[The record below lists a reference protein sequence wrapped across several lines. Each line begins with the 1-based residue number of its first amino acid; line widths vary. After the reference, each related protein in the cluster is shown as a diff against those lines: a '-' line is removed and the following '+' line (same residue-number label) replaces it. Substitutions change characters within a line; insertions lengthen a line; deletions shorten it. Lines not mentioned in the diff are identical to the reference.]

1 MINFLSLKEITQ
13 QREAELL
20 EAAQRVIRSGW
31 YIMGK
36 ELEAFEN
43 AFAQYCQTQHCIGTG
58 NGLDAL
64 RLILRAY
71 MEMGLMERGDEVIVP
86 AHTFIASI
94 LAITENGLV
103 PVLVEPNEQTYNI
116 DVNRIEEKITPKAK
130 AIMPVHLYGQP
141 ADMDEILALAK
152 KHKLKVIEDAA
163 QAHGAYYKHH
173 RVGSI
178 GDAAAFSFYPAKNL
192 GALGD
197 GGAVTTNDP
206 ELTKFVRS
214 LGNYGSAKKYHNH
227 YKGINSRLD
236 ELQAAFLSVKL
247 KYLDE
252 ENAQRQKVA
261 NTYLREI
268 HNEVIRLPQI
278 APNRTH
284 VWHLF
289 VGVINNR
296 EHFQY
301 FLHQQNIQT
310 GIHYPIP
317 PQDQIA
323 FPEFQSLSLPITK
336 RLHQQVISIPI
347 SPVMEDSD
355 IEYII
360 QSCNKYHV

>member
-36 ELEAFEN
+36 ELEAFEH

-94 LAITENGLV
+94 LAITENGLM
-103 PVLVEPNEQTYNI
+103 PVLVEPNEQTFNI
-116 DVNRIEEKITPKAK
+116 DVNRIDEKITPRTK

-163 QAHGAYYKHH
+163 QAHGAYYKNH

-206 ELTKFVRS
+206 ELAKFVRS

-261 NTYLREI
+261 NTYLNNIRNKAITLPIVATEI
-268 HNEVIRLPQI
+268 
-278 APNRTH
+278 TH

-289 VGVINNR
+289 VVTVKNR
-296 EHFQY
+296 EKFRAYLSDQG
-301 FLHQQNIQT
+301 IQS

-317 PQDQIA
+317 PQKQKG
-323 FPEFQSLSLPITK
+323 FEEFFHLQLPITEKLHKEVVSLPINQLMQQGDTD
-336 RLHQQVISIPI
+336 QVIRA
-347 SPVMEDSD
+347 
-355 IEYII
+355 
-360 QSCNKYHV
+360 CNNYF